1 MKPRLGSSRL
11 LVDCLSVGKTAR
23 FWGILREEGKV
34 LSNYKLMARRH
45 MLEEERP
52 TLGLSIPSD
61 IFHVAKLLVLYC
73 HVWATLD
80 YPSRTCSSVTWP
92 PFLASPPPHT
102 PFLGAKILLQGS
114 IWVCFLVNSK
124 EAMRLEQI
132 EGRE

>member
-1 MKPRLGSSRL
+1 
-11 LVDCLSVGKTAR
+11 
-23 FWGILREEGKV
+23 
-34 LSNYKLMARRH
+34 

-102 PFLGAKILLQGS
+102 HLFWVQRSCCRGAFGY
-114 IWVCFLVNSK
+114 VF
-124 EAMRLEQI
+124 
-132 EGRE
+132 

>member
-1 MKPRLGSSRL
+1 
-11 LVDCLSVGKTAR
+11 
-23 FWGILREEGKV
+23 
-34 LSNYKLMARRH
+34 

-61 IFHVAKLLVLYC
+61 IFHVAKLLVFVLPRVGHLGLPFTDLLQRYL
-73 HVWATLD
+73 ATVLGL
-80 YPSRTCSSVTWP
+80 PT
-92 PFLASPPPHT
+92 HT

-124 EAMRLEQI
+124 EAARLEQI

>member
-1 MKPRLGSSRL
+1 
-11 LVDCLSVGKTAR
+11 
-23 FWGILREEGKV
+23 
-34 LSNYKLMARRH
+34 

-61 IFHVAKLLVLYC
+61 IFQVAKLLVLYC

-92 PFLASPPPHT
+92 PFLASPPHT